1 MDMDQTVALGVKPPA
16 PVTPTD
22 VLGPITSL
30 AQMQYW
36 AAQGQKAAADAAS
49 VQQQTLGNRALL
61 GAKQGAVTAIQGGAT
76 PEDAINKSGL
86 GVYDPTGSTATLANV
101 TAGNTIKAN
110 RAYAAQNP
118 DNPMAI
124 AGPEA
129 AAKGATAVPQA
140 QADVQKAT
148 LANAQSKTQ
157 LFGQIGTMMASDPSP
172 QGRAQAAAFAQQ
184 AGAPPQ
190 MIQQFMALPDDQYV
204 SAGKHFQQA
213 ALTPEKYF
221 DVSGQSEFNKGVA
234 GAQTT
239 IQKVAPG
246 ESVVTGPASGA
257 AAGGRPVPTFTG
269 GTMQQ
274 GATAPAAPQGVPA
287 AAQQPPTQPP
297 VQNNGGPNYFGV
309 TAQRESGGD
318 PSIVNKTTG
327 AGGVFQFTPP
337 TWAALAKAHPELNL
351 SPTGYKDPSA
361 AGVQQQIAA
370 MKTFTQ
376 ENAAALANNGIAVND
391 KNLYMA
397 HFLGANGA
405 SQFIK
410 AGSQN
415 PDAVAAQMF
424 PAAAKANPTIFYANG
439 TQPRTLSQVYS
450 VLTKGYGDGL
460 SINAPGAGSGVQMA
474 QGAPLAQPGGSPPP
488 PGPQTAAA
496 EALAPP
502 PGLGGPRPAQ
512 PQAAAPVAPPSA
524 PQPTPSVGPTV
535 APVAPAAP
543 AGSTPLPIQNASAAV
558 PATASAATVPLGGA
572 PATAGGMQVLAQG
585 MSRGELATQE
595 AQAKANVDIAN
606 ASEIANQTEMG
617 KAQGDQFKEAKEAY
631 QQASNGQS
639 SLHQL
644 MGSLSDL
651 PTSGSMLVPGTGASD
666 RLGWAKAINT
676 ALSAAGV
683 APMFDPKQI
692 ASSEESQKITGKLG
706 FDTARA
712 LGSREA
718 QQIVQQSI
726 KLNPGIE
733 SSPQGARLVAGSLD
747 AGMQRQKD
755 FYQYLSDSG
764 NKRDSDL
771 SFNKAH
777 PVSQYVNEA
786 QALSRI
792 PPKAIALIQQNPGDK
807 NLAAYFDKNYGHGM
821 SRYFSNE

>member
-129 AAKGATAVPQA
+129 AAKGATAVPLA

-221 DVSGQSEFNKGVA
+221 DVSGQSKFNQGVA
-234 GAQTT
+234 EGQTT
-239 IQKVAPG
+239 IQKTGPG
-246 ESVVTGPASGA
+246 ETLFAGPASGA
-257 AAGGRPVPTFTG
+257 AAGGRPVPTFSG

-297 VQNNGGPNYFGV
+297 AQNNGGPNYYGV
-309 TAQRESGGD
+309 TFHKEGGGST
-318 PSIVNKTTG
+318 SIVNPTTG
-327 AGGVFQFTPP
+327 AGGAFQFTPP
-337 TWAALAKAHPELNL
+337 TWAALSKAHPELNL
-351 SPTGYKDPSA
+351 SPGGYKDPSA

-376 ENAAALANNGIAVND
+376 DNASALANNGVAVND

-397 HFLGANGA
+397 HFLGAGGA
-405 SQFIK
+405 SEFIK

-460 SINAPGAGSGVQMA
+460 SINAPGAGSGIQMA

-488 PGPQTAAA
+488 PGPQIAAA

-502 PGLGGPRPAQ
+502 PGLGGPQSAQ
-512 PQAAAPVAPPSA
+512 SQAAGPVAPPGA

-543 AGSTPLPIQNASAAV
+543 AGSTPLPIQNASVAAPAPAPQLPIGGGGV
-558 PATASAATVPLGGA
+558 QGPAAPAT
-572 PATAGGMQVLAQG
+572 TAGGMQVLAQG
-585 MSRGELATQE
+585 MSRGALSEQE
-595 AQAKANVDIAN
+595 AQGQ
-606 ASEIANQTEMG
+606 EYG
-617 KAQGDQFKEAKEAY
+617 KLPAQLD
-631 QQASNGQS
+631 
-639 SLHQL
+639 
-644 MGSLSDL
+644 
-651 PTSGSMLVPGTGASD
+651 
-666 RLGWAKAINT
+666 
-676 ALSAAGV
+676 SAADAAKTMNANLDEMEQTSKSWTPGKWASVAEEAREGLQSVAKGLGV
-683 APMFDPKQI
+683 NTPELD
-692 ASSEESQKITGKLG
+692 QKVGDFQSFNKLAYNLPRQA
-706 FDTARA
+706 ARE
-712 LGSREA
+712 LGSRTGVQELQLLGKSFPGPEMSGGGMGIVIPQLKGLNDFTVA
-718 QQIVQQSI
+718 KQQAA
-726 KLNPGIE
+726 GIWK
-733 SSPQGARLVAGSLD
+733 GANNNSLGPLASAD
-747 AGMQRQKD
+747 NKD
-755 FYQYLSDSG
+755 FQTFWNDHAS
-764 NKRDSDL
+764 
-771 SFNKAH
+771 
-777 PVSQYVNEA
+777 PVAFIVHRMS
-786 QALSRI
+786 
-792 PPKAIALIQQNPGDK
+792 QQNP
-807 NLAAYFDKNYGHGM
+807 AALQAALTRMKDIPGGTQALNNIIQQTKWASEAGLLK
-821 SRYFSNE
+821 